1 MQKKRTEIKTKFIS
15 HLMKNGKK
23 KTSEKILLKSF
34 KKLQK
39 HSSKKSEK
47 LLKLALIYSTPT
59 FKLHKITNK
68 KLKKRNKKPREI
80 PAFISNQKSRIS
92 LAIKLILKNIK
103 KKEKLKFYEKL
114 EKEILLNTKNKSS
127 GIQIKNELQKNV
139 LAKKHY
145 FLYYR
150 WY

>member
-1 MQKKRTEIKTKFIS
+1 MQKKRTKIKTKFIS
-15 HLMKNGKK
+15 HLMKSGER

-47 LLKLALIYSTPT
+47 ILKLALIYSTPI

-68 KLKKRNKKPREI
+68 KLKKRTKKLREI

-92 LAIKLILKNIK
+92 FALHIFFTFPYKGLVAFYAYLRAIQN
-103 KKEKLKFYEKL
+103 
-114 EKEILLNTKNKSS
+114 S
-127 GIQIKNELQKNV
+127 
-139 LAKKHY
+139 
-145 FLYYR
+145 
-150 WY
+150 